1 MASTPDLFMRRTRGL
16 PRRDYNALHN
26 GLISS
31 PSQQS
36 EGSTCETGHPSSPEP
51 SSPRDLENT
60 PQSKRS
66 YSLLSS
72 SPSPLDPAFS
82 ESRSDASSPHPCK
95 RRKPKS
101 YSSWTIEH
109 FWTTDL
115 DNTWCRQGGPPKKDR
130 LLICKHCNWS
140 SRDSARYGS
149 TSNLLVHLQTKHRI
163 KSGDDSIFLPAVE
176 GSLDRFL
183 ESPRKKAG
191 VEEMLV
197 RWVIQT
203 RQPSTVVEHPA
214 FRALIEATGAT
225 LPIKTADTLFNRIKE
240 DFQSSR
246 ASVKEEL
253 ARSSRTLALSLDVW
267 TSENQIPIM
276 GIIGHWISPE
286 FDKRDELLEFTE
298 INGPHSGENLADVV
312 LNMLDELDIAP
323 KLLTITGDNAGNNG
337 TLCDSLHDQLLKKY
351 DNDDDCFRIRPLMR
365 FRGRQSF
372 IPCLAHILNLI
383 CRDVLASLRAGSA
396 REAKAILDDMAIHS
410 RAAAFNSLHS
420 TKGAIMKVRLLTL
433 WIARSPQRRQDWK
446 EVSPGKQVSYDVDT
460 RWNST
465 YIMIQDAL
473 RLQTQLG
480 QFTRIHPE
488 VQALQLT
495 VDEWST
501 LQQVAEILKPFWDHT
516 NSVSKTCPTI
526 VQSLPI
532 YWSLDDLLNEVR
544 NAEGDFED
552 VSVEIR
558 DAVEGGIRK
567 MNKFARKMDDNLLYY
582 VASVLD
588 PRIKSSLI
596 VSQMS
601 EQDSGFIISQV
612 RDFLKKEYPPEPLV
626 SREVDLPRPPGM
638 SETMWRTLRKVQP
651 SKEASLSDIDKYLDS
666 PPVNWSHHM
675 IDDADTEWVLKLWKA
690 NAFNFPLL
698 AKAARDYLPIPSAEV
713 GIEREFSSAR
723 DVLGLRRHCLNAET
737 MRWLMLLRGQYQT

>member
-1 MASTPDLFMRRTRGL
+1 MHHPRYHFDILIPGNSSMASSPNPSMRRTRGL

-26 GLISS
+26 GLVSS
-31 PSQQS
+31 PSEQS
-36 EGSTCETGHPSSPEP
+36 EESTCERHPYSPELSP
-51 SSPRDLENT
+51 SRDPEDT

-72 SPSPLDPAFS
+72 SPSPLGPTFS
-82 ESRSDASSPHPCK
+82 ESRSNTSSPHPYK

-130 LLICKHCNWS
+130 LLICKHCSWS

-163 KSGDDSIFLPAVE
+163 KSGPDSIFLPAVE

-183 ESPRKKAG
+183 ESPRKKAS

-197 RWVIQT
+197 QWVIQT
-203 RQPSTVVEHPA
+203 RQPFTVVEHPA
-214 FRALIEATGAT
+214 FRALIEATGTT

-240 DFQSSR
+240 EFHSGR
-246 ASVKEEL
+246 AYVKNEL

-267 TSENQIPIM
+267 TSENQIAIM
-276 GIIGHWISPE
+276 GIIGHWISPDFE
-286 FDKRDELLEFTE
+286 KREELLEFTE
-298 INGPHSGENLADVV
+298 INGPHSGENLAEVV
-312 LNMLDELDIAP
+312 LKMLDELDIAP

-351 DNDDDCFRIRPLMR
+351 DNDDDRFRIRPLMR

-372 IPCLAHILNLI
+372 IPCLAHVLNLI
-383 CRDVLASLRAGSA
+383 CKDVLASLKAGSA
-396 REAKAILDDMAIHS
+396 REAKAILDDMAIHTS
-410 RAAAFNSLHS
+410 PAFNSLHS
-420 TKGAIMKVRLLTL
+420 TKGAIMKIRLLTL
-433 WIARSPQRRQDWK
+433 WIARSPRRRQDWK
-446 EVSPGKQVSYDVDT
+446 EVSPSKKVSYDVDT

-465 YIMIQDAL
+465 YLMIQDAL
-473 RLQTQLG
+473 RLQTELG
-480 QFTRIHPE
+480 QFVRIHPE
-488 VQALQLT
+488 VQALQLID
-495 VDEWST
+495 DEWST
-501 LQQVAEILKPFWDHT
+501 LQQVAKILKPFWDHT
-516 NSVSKTCPTI
+516 NSVSKACPTI
-526 VQSLPI
+526 VESLPI
-532 YWSLDDLLNEVR
+532 YWSLDDLLNDVR

-552 VSVEIR
+552 VNIEIR
-558 DAVEGGIRK
+558 DAVERGIRK

-601 EQDSGFIISQV
+601 EQDSGLI
-612 RDFLKKEYPPEPLV
+612 V
-626 SREVDLPRPPGM
+626 S
-638 SETMWRTLRKVQP
+638 
-651 SKEASLSDIDKYLDS
+651 
-666 PPVNWSHHM
+666 
-675 IDDADTEWVLKLWKA
+675 
-690 NAFNFPLL
+690 
-698 AKAARDYLPIPSAEV
+698 
-713 GIEREFSSAR
+713 
-723 DVLGLRRHCLNAET
+723 
-737 MRWLMLLRGQYQT
+737 

>member
-1 MASTPDLFMRRTRGL
+1 MGMFTIFLSSIPLSVSYLSPGSSSSMASTPDLFMRRTRGL

-446 EVSPGKQVSYDVDT
+446 EVSPGKQKF
-460 RWNST
+460 
-465 YIMIQDAL
+465 
-473 RLQTQLG
+473 RL
-480 QFTRIHPE
+480 F
-488 VQALQLT
+488 
-495 VDEWST
+495 
-501 LQQVAEILKPFWDHT
+501 
-516 NSVSKTCPTI
+516 
-526 VQSLPI
+526 SLP
-532 YWSLDDLLNEVR
+532 LTNGR
-544 NAEGDFED
+544 HF
-552 VSVEIR
+552 
-558 DAVEGGIRK
+558 
-567 MNKFARKMDDNLLYY
+567 
-582 VASVLD
+582 
-588 PRIKSSLI
+588 
-596 VSQMS
+596 
-601 EQDSGFIISQV
+601 
-612 RDFLKKEYPPEPLV
+612 
-626 SREVDLPRPPGM
+626 
-638 SETMWRTLRKVQP
+638 
-651 SKEASLSDIDKYLDS
+651 SK
-666 PPVNWSHHM
+666 
-675 IDDADTEWVLKLWKA
+675 
-690 NAFNFPLL
+690 
-698 AKAARDYLPIPSAEV
+698 
-713 GIEREFSSAR
+713 
-723 DVLGLRRHCLNAET
+723 
-737 MRWLMLLRGQYQT
+737 